1 MTDRFEPSARAMAEL
16 NGMPDYPYAVIP
28 HPIAN
33 DSDEDLRRKA
43 EAVVE
48 RLVSLLIRRDAA
60 S

>member
-33 DSDEDLRRKA
+33 DSDEDLRKKA

-48 RLVSLLIRRDAA
+48 RLVSLLTRRDAA

>member
-33 DSDEDLRRKA
+33 DSDEALRKKA

-48 RLVSLLIRRDAA
+48 RLVSLLTRRDAA

>member
-33 DSDEDLRRKA
+33 DSDEDLRKKA
-43 EAVVE
+43 ENVVE
-48 RLVSLLIRRDAA
+48 RLVSLLIRRTPTA
-60 S
+60 

>member
-33 DSDEDLRRKA
+33 DSDEDLRKKA

-48 RLVSLLIRRDAA
+48 RLVSLLTRRDVA

>member
-1 MTDRFEPSARAMAEL
+1 MAEL

-33 DSDEDLRRKA
+33 DSDEALRKKA

-48 RLVSLLIRRDAA
+48 RLVSLLTRRDAA